1 MEDETKKEL
10 MEIEL
15 QLKEEGTIVG
25 EPTSD
30 QLKIAESELPFFKKP
45 VLLNC

>member
-10 MEIEL
+10 MEIEH

-25 EPTSD
+25 EPKSD
-30 QLKIAESELPFFKKP
+30 QLKTAESELPFFKKQIQI
-45 VLLNC
+45 